1 MATKRKSKTIRIPL
15 MPLRGLMIFPHMVL
29 HFDVGRP
36 RSIAALEAAMLEGQ
50 QIFLSAQ
57 KDGEVENPTAEDI
70 CRVGTIALIK
80 QVLNLPGDSLRVL
93 AHKSCNR

>member
-1 MATKRKSKTIRIPL
+1 
-15 MPLRGLMIFPHMVL
+15 MIFPHMVL

-36 RSIAALEAAMLEGQ
+36 LQHRRAGSAMLEGQ

-80 QVLNLPGDSLRVL
+80 QVLNLPGDSR
-93 AHKSCNR
+93 ACW

>member
-36 RSIAALEAAMLEGQ
+36 RSIAALDKIAWGQAGIPDLEQ
-50 QIFLSAQ
+50 QDCL
-57 KDGEVENPTAEDI
+57 T
-70 CRVGTIALIK
+70 VGRFSK
-80 QVLNLPGDSLRVL
+80 RG
-93 AHKSCNR
+93 